1 MKPILLIALVLVS
14 SGAAAQVRGQ
24 ILAQTGGPYDGNRN
38 DLARMPESG
47 PLVVP
52 GGGATTGP
60 NYRNLSVSP
69 LPGSREEMD
78 EIMRRPSEAQLPI
91 PEIRPVPG
99 PALPPVRN
107 KR

>member
-1 MKPILLIALVLVS
+1 MKPVLLIALVLAS
-14 SGAAAQVRGQ
+14 SGAAVQVLG
-24 ILAQTGGPYDGNRN
+24 QTGGPYDGNRN

-52 GGGATTGP
+52 GGRATTGP
-60 NYRNLSVSP
+60 NFRNLSVSP

-91 PEIRPVPG
+91 PEVRPVPG
-99 PALPPVRN
+99 PSLPPIRN